1 MFLGESKST
10 LFGLPKVGNIGIM
23 KITYNRTTTHFM
35 DNRFVHLGEEV
46 ILTLL

>member
-10 LFGLPKVGNIGIM
+10 LFGLRKKMHLEIII
-23 KITYNRTTTHFM
+23 ITYNRTATHFI
-35 DNRFVHLGEEV
+35 DDSFVNLGDEV